1 MAAGNPIMLHFLS
14 INDEEFPLINLS
26 QGSIEWDEINFC
38 NYISNMFIHFFRF
51 CVELQHIVN
60 TQHAGSDLSAS
71 GKHKCLLQLLTHIRG
86 RFIGEECF
94 IFEFIE
100 GEVVRDFSLRSVDL
114 LIKKIYF
121 ILNKEMF

>member
-1 MAAGNPIMLHFLS
+1 
-14 INDEEFPLINLS
+14 
-26 QGSIEWDEINFC
+26 
-38 NYISNMFIHFFRF
+38 MFIHFFF
-51 CVELQHIVN
+51 VSVSNCN
-60 TQHAGSDLSAS
+60 TLSTLNMQGAKKESDLSAS

>member
-1 MAAGNPIMLHFLS
+1 
-14 INDEEFPLINLS
+14 
-26 QGSIEWDEINFC
+26 
-38 NYISNMFIHFFRF
+38 MFIHFFRF

-60 TQHAGSDLSAS
+60 TQHAGSEKKESDLSAS

-114 LIKKIYF
+114 LIKKVYF